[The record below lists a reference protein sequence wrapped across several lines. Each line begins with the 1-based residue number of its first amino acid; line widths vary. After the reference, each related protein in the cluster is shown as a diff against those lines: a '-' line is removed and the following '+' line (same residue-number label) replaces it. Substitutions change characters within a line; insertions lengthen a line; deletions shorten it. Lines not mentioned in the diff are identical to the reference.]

1 MNRFENDYKRISNGF
16 QIAMLLGQKRIQH
29 IIQREQREHFGAVLI
44 ELEDYLELE
53 FLTEEDISKL
63 VAVLKKEYRRVEY
76 SGRNDDY
83 SFGYSGKN
91 MDRILFIEW

>member
-1 MNRFENDYKRISNGF
+1 
-16 QIAMLLGQKRIQH
+16 MLLGQKRIQQ

-53 FLTEEDISKL
+53 SLTEAEISRL

-76 SGRNDDY
+76 SGIDV
-83 SFGYSGKN
+83 GSGKN
-91 MDRILFIEW
+91 IVVKSLLSRC

>member
-1 MNRFENDYKRISNGF
+1 MI
-16 QIAMLLGQKRIQH
+16 QLGQKRIQQ

-53 FLTEEDISKL
+53 SLNEEDISKL
-63 VAVLKKEYRRVEY
+63 VAGLKKEYRRVEY
-76 SGRNDDY
+76 SGINDDY
-83 SFGYSGKN
+83 SLGYYGKN

>member
-1 MNRFENDYKRISNGF
+1 
-16 QIAMLLGQKRIQH
+16 MLLGQKRIQQ

-53 FLTEEDISKL
+53 SLTEAEISRL

-76 SGRNDDY
+76 SGIDV
-83 SFGYSGKN
+83 GSGKN
-91 MDRILFIEW
+91 MDRTLFIEW